1 MELAGK
7 VALVTGGGSGIG
19 AAIAEALLEK
29 GAQVAI
35 ADVSEAFMA
44 EENAR
49 QGGRLLTVP
58 LDVTDPASWAA
69 AKAKVESALGP
80 VDVLV
85 NNAGVSHQYSPIEEI
100 SDADFARVMAVNVG
114 GVFQGCKAFTAE
126 MKARGSGHIVN
137 VASLNGLLPFQTY
150 TIYCASKFAVT
161 GMSEALQ
168 RELAP
173 HGVGVSILYPGLTK
187 SRMSTNQKGS
197 VQSMVAMETIW
208 VGRAVCRAIEDN
220 RLHIISHP
228 GMKASLERRLG
239 VLLGDFGEPAEPGFT
254 GR

>member
-1 MELAGK
+1 MDLAGK

-29 GAQVAI
+29 GAKVAI

-49 QGGRLLTVP
+49 AGGKLLTVR

-69 AKAKVESALGP
+69 AKARVESALGP

-85 NNAGVSHQYSPIEEI
+85 NNAGVSHPYSPIEDI
-100 SDADFARVMAVNVG
+100 SDADFAKVMAVNVQ
-114 GVFQGCKAFTAE
+114 GVFLGCKAFTAG

-137 VASLNGLLPFQTY
+137 VSSLNGLLPFQTY
-150 TIYCASKFAVT
+150 TIYCASKFAVA

-168 RELAP
+168 REMAP

-187 SRMSTNQKGS
+187 SRMASGQDG
-197 VQSMVAMETIW
+197 VQTLVAMETIW